1 MQGPPNLLNVPIA
14 DVPDVGLVHDALEPA
29 PDLARINPSIAF
41 YGNRWID
48 PCEPCELLLERVPLQ
63 DPFYE
68 CYK

>member
-29 PDLARINPSIAF
+29 PDLARINPSIAV
-41 YGNRWID
+41 
-48 PCEPCELLLERVPLQ
+48 EVLPCELLLERVPLR
-63 DPFYE
+63 DPFYG